1 MSDERSEMKGTTLIV
16 NGDPWTIVDAAPA
29 APLAEMVAAILED
42 AGFVVMVRG
51 QGVLDDAFSH
61 LGSTSIM
68 TTFVLVPE
76 RDAEAAAALIAET
89 VTDYEGDELEELL
102 ERMAAGEELPDFAG
116 GAGDALD
123 DEDALEGAL
132 DYGTPEGVPDDAE
145 SAAADEVDEQDD
157 GEHGTR
163 QG

>member
-1 MSDERSEMKGTTLIV
+1 MKGETLIV

-68 TTFVLVPE
+68 TTYVLVPE
-76 RDAEAAAALIAET
+76 ENAEAAAALIAET
-89 VTDYEGDELEELL
+89 VTDYEGDELDELL
-102 ERMAAGEELPDFAG
+102 ERMAAGEEPPEFADASDADPGETAPDGTATLG
-116 GAGDALD
+116 TAPDGTAPDGTAPDATAADRTADDAGDAD
-123 DEDALEGAL
+123 DHE
-132 DYGTPEGVPDDAE
+132 P
-145 SAAADEVDEQDD
+145 
-157 GEHGTR
+157 R
-163 QG
+163 QE

>member
-1 MSDERSEMKGTTLIV
+1 MSPEGSGMKGETLIV

-68 TTFVLVPE
+68 TTYVLVPE
-76 RDAEAAAALIAET
+76 KDAEAAAALIAET
-89 VTDYEGDELEELL
+89 VTDYEGDELDELL
-102 ERMAAGEELPDFAG
+102 ERMAAGEDPPEYV
-116 GAGDALD
+116 DAAD
-123 DEDALEGAL
+123 ADAVDADETDASH
-132 DYGTPEGVPDDAE
+132 DAE
-145 SAAADEVDEQDD
+145 TDD
-157 GEHGTR
+157 REPR
-163 QG
+163 QE

>member
-1 MSDERSEMKGTTLIV
+1 MSPEGSGMKGETLIV

-68 TTFVLVPE
+68 TTYVLVPKK
-76 RDAEAAAALIAET
+76 DAEAAAALIAET
-89 VTDYEGDELEELL
+89 VTDYEGDELDELL
-102 ERMAAGEELPDFAG
+102 ERMASGEAPPEFA
-116 GAGDALD
+116 DA
-123 DEDALEGAL
+123 
-132 DYGTPEGVPDDAE
+132 DDADASDAE
-145 SAAADEVDEQDD
+145 ASDTDASDADASGTDASDADGTDD
-157 GEHGTR
+157 PAPR
-163 QG
+163 QE

>member
-102 ERMAAGEELPDFAG
+102 ERMAAGEELPDFDE

-123 DEDALEGAL
+123 DAL
-132 DYGTPEGVPDDAE
+132 DYGTPEDAPDDAA
-145 SAAADEVDEQDD
+145 SAPADEVDEQDD

>member
-1 MSDERSEMKGTTLIV
+1 MSPEGSGMKGETLIV

-68 TTFVLVPE
+68 TTYVLVPE
-76 RDAEAAAALIAET
+76 KDAEAAAALIAET
-89 VTDYEGDELEELL
+89 VTDYEGDELDELL
-102 ERMAAGEELPDFAG
+102 ERMASGEAPPDFVDADDASD
-116 GAGDALD
+116 AGDPGFRTPGDRAATA
-123 DEDALEGAL
+123 DAEGDA
-132 DYGTPEGVPDDAE
+132 GPDD
-145 SAAADEVDEQDD
+145 VD
-157 GEHGTR
+157 GTGDPAPR
-163 QG
+163 QE

>member
-1 MSDERSEMKGTTLIV
+1 SGGHGTRHAAACLAATRPDVRGGDVVVLHRRPAPRGVRRRHRGVRSRRRGTGAYDARERRGGEPRRGARRLQRTRIGLPGAAMSPEGSGMKGETLIV

-68 TTFVLVPE
+68 TTYVLVPE
-76 RDAEAAAALIAET
+76 KDAEAA
-89 VTDYEGDELEELL
+89 
-102 ERMAAGEELPDFAG
+102 
-116 GAGDALD
+116 
-123 DEDALEGAL
+123 
-132 DYGTPEGVPDDAE
+132 
-145 SAAADEVDEQDD
+145 
-157 GEHGTR
+157 
-163 QG
+163 